1 MNNDSLEKNNK
12 LKFEFDDEIPSR
24 INKIYLKSH

>member
-1 MNNDSLEKNNK
+1 MNNNSLEKNNK
-12 LKFEFDDEIPSR
+12 LNFEFDDEIPLR